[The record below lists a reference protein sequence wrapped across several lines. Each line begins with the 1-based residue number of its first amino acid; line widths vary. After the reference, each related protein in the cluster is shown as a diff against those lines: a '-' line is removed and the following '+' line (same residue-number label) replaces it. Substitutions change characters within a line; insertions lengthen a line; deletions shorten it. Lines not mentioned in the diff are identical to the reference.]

1 MFNDTNFT
9 LFLTRSAYRMI
20 RRMKFTTDRRIE
32 VVNLE
37 RLEIADRLEF
47 LDFETNEIS
56 RYREKKR
63 KKTISPNLPNRENSR
78 KEERTKG
85 GENENHRAKTDFA
98 CYAWRDK
105 GCGQT

>member
-1 MFNDTNFT
+1 
-9 LFLTRSAYRMI
+9 MI

-78 KEERTKG
+78 KEEKTKR

>member
-1 MFNDTNFT
+1 
-9 LFLTRSAYRMI
+9 MI
-20 RRMKFTTDRRIE
+20 RRMKFTTDRRI

-78 KEERTKG
+78 KEEKTKR

>member
-1 MFNDTNFT
+1 
-9 LFLTRSAYRMI
+9 MI

-56 RYREKKR
+56 RYREKK
-63 KKTISPNLPNRENSR
+63 
-78 KEERTKG
+78 EERKPYPPICLIEKIRGKKKERKG
-85 GENENHRAKTDFA
+85 ARMKIIARKQISRVMRGGTRVADK
-98 CYAWRDK
+98 RDAFIT
-105 GCGQT
+105 QN

>member
-1 MFNDTNFT
+1 
-9 LFLTRSAYRMI
+9 MI

-56 RYREKKR
+56 RYREKKKER
-63 KKTISPNLPNRENSR
+63 KPCSPICLIKKIRGKKKERKGARMKIIARKQISRVMR
-78 KEERTKG
+78 G
-85 GENENHRAKTDFA
+85 GTRVADK
-98 CYAWRDK
+98 RDAFIT
-105 GCGQT
+105 QN

>member
-1 MFNDTNFT
+1 
-9 LFLTRSAYRMI
+9 MI

-63 KKTISPNLPNRENSR
+63 RKKTVSP
-78 KEERTKG
+78 
-85 GENENHRAKTDFA
+85 
-98 CYAWRDK
+98 
-105 GCGQT
+105 